1 MSQRR
6 SSRELEH
13 RVRLQFLERL
23 EVVPVR
29 RAAVGPELLPVVG
42 REHLVAVAL
51 ERPAAVAHRVVLA
64 LVLALVLARQRLV
77 ERSVAA
83 VVVVRASAEVEQMQ
97 SAQSS

>member
-42 REHLVAVAL
+42 REHPVAVAL

-64 LVLALVLARQRLV
+64 LELARQRLV

>member
-6 SSRELEH
+6 WSRELEH
-13 RVRLQFLERL
+13 RAPFL
-23 EVVPVR
+23 VR
-29 RAAVGPELLPVVG
+29 RAAVGPELLPVVD

-64 LVLALVLARQRLV
+64 LELARQRLV

-83 VVVVRASAEVEQMQ
+83 AVVGLAAAAVEQMQ

>member
-64 LVLALVLARQRLV
+64 LVLARQRLV